1 MLKEFSRRKVITSR
15 VKKSSLGYYNFAT
28 IYTMKEKFI
37 TDTLIITIMTIIII
51 IIIIIIITFIY
62 TAQIQLYSF

>member
-51 IIIIIIITFIY
+51 IIIIIITFIY

>member
-37 TDTLIITIMTIIII
+37 TDTLIITI
-51 IIIIIIITFIY
+51 
-62 TAQIQLYSF
+62 

>member
-37 TDTLIITIMTIIII
+37 TDTLIITDH
-51 IIIIIIITFIY
+51 Y
-62 TAQIQLYSF
+62 QQLAIGC